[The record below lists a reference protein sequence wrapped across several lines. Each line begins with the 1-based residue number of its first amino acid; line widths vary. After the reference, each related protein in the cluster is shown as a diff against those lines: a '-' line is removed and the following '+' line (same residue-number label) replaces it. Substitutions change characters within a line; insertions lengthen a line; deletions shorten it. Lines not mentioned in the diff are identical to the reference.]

1 MSTEQ
6 DHDVKF
12 QMIKPKRLKG
22 RFQKK
27 SNIISFNRVI
37 DIGPMSPNPF
47 FVKVTII
54 STCLGSLK
62 KYQYV
67 D

>member
-37 DIGPMSPNPF
+37 DIGSMSSNPF
-47 FVKVTII
+47 FRESNCHINMFRFFEKI
-54 STCLGSLK
+54 SVC
-62 KYQYV
+62 
-67 D
+67 